1 MVKER
6 VRWKGICGK
15 GTRCMENTMMVEG
28 WGWLEFENIDWTG
41 KYIALPCIF
50 GALPIVASLLK
61 SWFRP

>member
-28 WGWLEFENIDWTG
+28 LGWPEEENIVWTR
-41 KYIALPCIF
+41 KCITLLF
-50 GALPIVASLLK
+50 HVFSLHCQL
-61 SWFRP
+61 WRLC